1 MSSHSVLLRL
11 AVAGLAASL
20 VGAQIVCASA
30 CTMTRAELEF
40 GGVRLG
46 DEASARGVLG
56 PLEKL
61 PFAKWPELANNP
73 QASGNEYLLVTNRDG
88 SELAEF
94 DTYPDHG
101 PRGRFDWVHLSFGG
115 APSLKSIALPVD
127 HLVTERGIHM
137 GVSERFVEVRLGPCH
152 TRMTAEV
159 PPLASI
165 RYEIEKLKLPAPRS
179 VTKSDYFAVFTFVHD
194 TLGEMDL
201 GFEKP

>member
-1 MSSHSVLLRL
+1 MSSHSVLRRL

-20 VGAQIVCASA
+20 VGAQIVYASA
-30 CTMTRAELEF
+30 CTMTKAELEF

-46 DEASARGVLG
+46 DEASVERVLG

-61 PFAKWPELANNP
+61 PFAKWPELAHNP
-73 QASGNEYLLVTNRDG
+73 QDSGNEYLRVTNRDG
-88 SELAEF
+88 TELAEF
-94 DTYPDHG
+94 DTYPGHG

-152 TRMTAEV
+152 TRMTADV

-165 RYEIEKLKLPAPRS
+165 RYEVETLKLAGPQSAA
-179 VTKSDYFAVFTFVHD
+179 KSDYFAVFTFVHD
-194 TLGEMDL
+194 MLTEMDL